1 MYVGE
6 ADADFVRSLG
16 RVPGTF
22 DLTNLA
28 PGLIC
33 RDYDDAGFQGNYDYY
48 AHAHV
53 YTGGA
58 DPLGSRGYASVAKN
72 PSSSK
77 MRPAKRKARGRFC
90 LWGIQ

>member
-1 MYVGE
+1 MVVGE
-6 ADADFVRSLG
+6 ADADLEKSSG
-16 RVPGTF
+16 RVAGNF
-22 DLTNLA
+22 DLTNPA
-28 PGLIC
+28 AGLIC
-33 RDYDDAGFQGNYDYY
+33 RGYEDAGFQGNYDYY